1 MDEGLIGS
9 EIALN
14 SVNSLHKFTNLAKSD
29 KCFNVN
35 LLSAEETVH
44 LNSAL
49 APAMAVKSSIATGN
63 DPVSPPKI
71 YRKCN
76 PLKLL
81 FKENIS

>member
-1 MDEGLIGS
+1 MDEGLRGS

-14 SVNSLHKFTNLAKSD
+14 SVNSLHKFTNLTKSD
-29 KCFNVN
+29 KCCNVN
-35 LLSAEETVH
+35 LLSDEETVH

-49 APAMAVKSSIATGN
+49 PPAMAVKSSIGTGN

-76 PLKLL
+76 PLNFLCKG
-81 FKENIS
+81 NI